1 MVIQFNLSSTLILHT
16 FFYNLRYNFN
26 SASSTASVHIRVNS
40 KHMQAGSFCSSLL
53 FVSPSL
59 SLRSLAYN
67 CNCYRRL
74 SKRRLLWLGTAA
86 HASLLTISLEAS
98 LESLGSA
105 GSGNASSGFC
115 CIIVRHSRGTPRST
129 LLRTPL
135 VEASRDFGKEAE
147 GETELRLRL
156 AFCGC
161 TLLLSAVDFL
171 FALLYFISLHLH
183 WISPPSPHLSSFPT
197 PPPWFKLL
205 ISASKKPTN

>member
-1 MVIQFNLSSTLILHT
+1 
-16 FFYNLRYNFN
+16 
-26 SASSTASVHIRVNS
+26 
-40 KHMQAGSFCSSLL
+40 MQAGSFCASLHL
-53 FVSPSL
+53 FFL

-115 CIIVRHSRGTPRST
+115 CIIVRHSRGTPRSA

-135 VEASRDFGKEAE
+135 VEASRDFGKEVA
-147 GETELRLRL
+147 GRRNWDCDWHFVAALCCCLL
-156 AFCGC
+156 SIFCLPCC
-161 TLLLSAVDFL
+161 TLFHCTCTEYLLPF
-171 FALLYFISLHLH
+171 
-183 WISPPSPHLSSFPT
+183 PLSSFPN